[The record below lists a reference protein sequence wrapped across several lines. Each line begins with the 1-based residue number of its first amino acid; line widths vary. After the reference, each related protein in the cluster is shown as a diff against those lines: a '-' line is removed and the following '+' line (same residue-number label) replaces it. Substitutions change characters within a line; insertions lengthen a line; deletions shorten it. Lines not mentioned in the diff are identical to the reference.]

1 MLIFKNLSGLL
12 KKIPRKTN
20 GELRSP
26 TKTLNLMLLRLLLQ
40 ESELVRKKMSKSKM
54 VLSNSETKS
63 TMKVSFVIGLLF
75 TQVILEV
82 VVKETKMD
90 LILPMILLTNSD
102 NAVNN

>member
-26 TKTLNLMLLRLLLQ
+26 TKTLNLMLLRLLLL